1 MAKDF
6 LIKLLNLLQMH
17 LKLIQ
22 KRAIQKTA
30 EATDDLIGNRIA
42 DKITKVSRAS
52 PQNSSET
59 VTNEVENIE
68 HEREISKER
77 YR

>member
-1 MAKDF
+1 
-6 LIKLLNLLQMH
+6 MH

-59 VTNEVENIE
+59 VTNEEENIE
-68 HEREISKER
+68 HEREISNEREISKER
-77 YR
+77 YISPGKR